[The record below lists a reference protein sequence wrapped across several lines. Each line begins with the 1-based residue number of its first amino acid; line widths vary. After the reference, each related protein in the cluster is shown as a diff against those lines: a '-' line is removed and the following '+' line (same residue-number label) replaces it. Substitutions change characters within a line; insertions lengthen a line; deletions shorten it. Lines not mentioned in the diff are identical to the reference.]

1 MIKRIIRVMKRDGI
15 SLFLIRV
22 LAKILRAEI
31 GYPFGY
37 QAAKNKVWQILEEK
51 YGLIIAYGP
60 FKGMKLSD
68 DIWWSKNDRI
78 TQMLGIY
85 EEHILERLKV
95 FSTQGA
101 TRFVDIGAADG
112 YFAIGMAYSK
122 IYSKVVAFE
131 IESFG
136 QNKIRENATINHCS
150 NVVSVFGEADY
161 SSLKNLLSADMK
173 TAILV
178 DIEGAEYQLLDEEML
193 SILSSCYL
201 ICELHPLQVDDGY
214 QLQRK
219 LIERAAK
226 KFNVELIKRES
237 YSPNIFPELD
247 DLSDEERL
255 IAVGEGR
262 GTNMQWLVLTPLQS

>member
-1 MIKRIIRVMKRDGI
+1 MIRRIVRVIKRDGV
-15 SLFLIRV
+15 SVFLIRV
-22 LAKILRAEI
+22 LAKILRVDI
-31 GYPFGY
+31 GY
-37 QAAKNKVWQILEEK
+37 QVAKNKAWQILEEE
-51 YGLIIAYGP
+51 YGLVIAYGS

-68 DIWWSKNDRI
+68 DVWWSKNDRI

-85 EEHILERLKV
+85 EEHVLERLKV

-101 TRFVDIGAADG
+101 SRFVDIGAADG

-131 IESFG
+131 IASFG
-136 QNKIRENATINHCS
+136 QNKIRENSTINHCE

-161 SSLKNLLSADMK
+161 SSLKNLLSEDMK
-173 TAILV
+173 TSILV
-178 DIEGAEYQLLDEEML
+178 DIEGAEYQLLDEKML
-193 SILSSCYL
+193 SLLSSCYL
-201 ICELHPLQVDDGY
+201 ICELHPWLVDDGY

-219 LIERAAK
+219 LIERARK
-226 KFNVELIKRES
+226 KFNVELIKREN
-237 YSPNIFPELD
+237 YSPNIFSELD

-262 GTNMQWLVLTPLQS
+262 GKNMQWLVLTPLQS